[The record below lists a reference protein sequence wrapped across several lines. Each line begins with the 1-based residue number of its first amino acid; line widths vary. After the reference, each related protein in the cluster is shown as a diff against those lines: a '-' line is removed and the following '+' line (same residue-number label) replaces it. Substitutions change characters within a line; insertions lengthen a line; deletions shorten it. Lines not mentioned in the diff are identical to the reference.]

1 MRHLFVF
8 VGDSPTKSRFEVEFI
23 RERSDLDVHSISDK
37 KM

>member
-8 VGDSPTKSRFEVEFI
+8 VGEVEFI